1 MFVPIRDA
9 QGQVTGLMDQRT
21 VACFESTAPDPS
33 QSTLDALMMQVTL
46 VRIYAGGMS
55 GGKAIPSPLVL
66 ECHDLPSLK
75 ELRSSLEV
83 VEDPTTFGHCMCLGS
98 PTIECY
104 RGQDLLA
111 AIGIHHGLSIRW
123 DAWKHDAHL
132 RDGSALLNWF
142 DARGFSDPLIAF
154 QEDQKKPRRIAVL
167 SNPGTP

>member
-1 MFVPIRDA
+1 
-9 QGQVTGLMDQRT
+9 
-21 VACFESTAPDPS
+21 
-33 QSTLDALMMQVTL
+33 MMQVTL